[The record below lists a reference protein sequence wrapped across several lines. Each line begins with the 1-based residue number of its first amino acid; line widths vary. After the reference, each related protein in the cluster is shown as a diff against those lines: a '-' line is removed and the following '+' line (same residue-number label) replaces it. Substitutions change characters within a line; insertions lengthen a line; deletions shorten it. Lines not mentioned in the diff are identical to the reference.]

1 MIEKKRVWVSE
12 DDSGCQF
19 VLREI
24 FELRYT
30 LSMFSELNAFRQAL
44 ADEKI
49 PRPDLVIADIRL
61 PGQSFLS
68 FLSSD
73 DAKIFDQVAL
83 LVVSSVDDIDALR
96 TCFERGAADFITKPF
111 TKNELIVKVER
122 ILKQSA
128 RISNRVHREFILD
141 LPGLKVIRG
150 DMRTDPLTTKEF
162 QIITILSEA
171 PSASLSRDEI
181 VSRVWGQVKVT
192 SKAFD
197 VHLYHLRKKLGAIGL
212 EIRFNPPNRYSL
224 LSNTPAR
231 ANPAR

>member
-1 MIEKKRVWVSE
+1 MTDKRLIWILE

-24 FELRYT
+24 FELRYALRIFADLDT
-30 LSMFSELNAFRQAL
+30 FSFALS
-44 ADEKI
+44 DEKE
-49 PRPDLVIADIRL
+49 PRPALFIADIRL
-61 PGQSFLS
+61 PGRSFLT
-68 FLSSD
+68 FLSS
-73 DAKIFDQVAL
+73 AESRIFSQIPL

-96 TCFERGAADFITKPF
+96 TCFDSGAVDFITKPF

-122 ILKQSA
+122 ILNQSE
-128 RISNRVHREFILD
+128 RISSRVHREFTLD
-141 LPGLKVIRG
+141 LPALKVIRG
-150 DMRTDPLTTKEF
+150 DRRTDPLTTKEF

-181 VSRVWGQVKVT
+181 VSRVWGEVKVT

-197 VHLYHLRKKLGAIGL
+197 VHLYHLRKKLGAVGL

-224 LSNTPAR
+224 LSDAGSRPQ
-231 ANPAR
+231 